1 MSGASPLKDFAR
13 YTSLNVLGMI
23 ALSCYILADTFF
35 VSLGLGADGLAALN
49 LAIPIYN
56 FIHGS
61 GLMIGMGGGTRYSIL
76 QSQGNRREANKV
88 FTHVLYLAAVLAAF
102 FVAVGLLFAGDI
114 VRLFGGAGNVFT
126 MAQTYLRVILLF
138 CPAFLMNNVL
148 LCFVRNDGAPQLSM
162 AAMIGGSLSNVVLD
176 WVFIFPCGMGI
187 FGAVFATG
195 LAPIISMAILSPH
208 FFRRKNNFHPVACRP
223 QGRTLGRILSSGA
236 PSLVTEA
243 SSGIVI
249 IAFNALIMGLEGNTG
264 VAAYGV
270 IANLSL
276 VVIAIYTGIAQ
287 GIQPILS
294 RSYGAGDRKSLTAI
308 LRYAMMTMVCVS
320 VVIYGAVLALRPPDC
335 RRIQQRGQRH
345 IAGYR
350 RAGAA
355 AVLHRLPLCR
365 VQRGDG
371 HVLHLHRAAP
381 ARPRYLLAAGVLHH
395 FAHGL
400 LAGRCGTDGGHLAG
414 LPCDGVFGGA
424 AGGGTV
430 SPQPEESRAS
440 LIRSNKKAAPA
451 LLLERLSRF
460 A

>member
-1 MSGASPLKDFAR
+1 MNARTSCLGDFAR

-35 VSLGLGADGLAALN
+35 VSLGMGADGLAALN
-49 LAIPIYN
+49 LAIPVYS

-61 GLMIGMGGGTRYSIL
+61 GLMIGMGGGTRYSIRKN
-76 QSQGNRREANKV
+76 QGDGASANRA
-88 FTHVLYLAAVLAAF
+88 FTSAICLAAGFAAVF
-102 FVAVGLLFAGDI
+102 FLIGLLLPGQLA
-114 VRLFGGAGNVFT
+114 RLLGADGAVYAMT
-126 MAQTYLRVILLF
+126 RTYLQVILLF
-138 CPAFLMNNVL
+138 APAFLTNNLL
-148 LCFVRNDGAPQLSM
+148 LCFVRNYGAPQLSM

-176 WVFIFPCGMGI
+176 WVFIFLCGMGI

-320 VVIYGAVLALRPPDC
+320 VVIYGAVLACAPQ
-335 RRIQQRGQRH
+335 I
-345 IAGYR
+345 
-350 RAGAA
+350 A
-355 AVLHRLPLCR
+355 AVFNSEGNATLQAIAEQGLRLYFIACHFAGCNVVMAMYFTSTERPLPAHAISLL
-365 VQRGDG
+365 RGFFII
-371 HVLHLHRAAP
+371 LPMAF
-381 ARPRYLLAAGVLHH
+381 LLAAVGEMVGIWLA
-395 FAHGL
+395 FPVTECLVAL
-400 LAGRCGTDGGHLAG
+400 LAVG
-414 LPCDGVFGGA
+414 LF
-424 AGGGTV
+424 
-430 SPQPEESRAS
+430 
-440 LIRSNKKAAPA
+440 LRSQRKAAQVN
-451 LLLERLSRF
+451 
-460 A
+460 